1 MRREIGKRE
10 IPTLF
15 TRRSI
20 NNLNLSDFNYIKQ
33 VDGQIRLRETRL
45 VLYGELELRNR
56 LLQENHERIA
66 KQKKKLI
73 EQDKREVMNCLCN
86 KKLIPQP

>member
-56 LLQENHERIA
+56 LLQENHERDCQA
-66 KQKKKLI
+66 KKEADRARQARSDELSL
-73 EQDKREVMNCLCN
+73 Q
-86 KKLIPQP
+86 